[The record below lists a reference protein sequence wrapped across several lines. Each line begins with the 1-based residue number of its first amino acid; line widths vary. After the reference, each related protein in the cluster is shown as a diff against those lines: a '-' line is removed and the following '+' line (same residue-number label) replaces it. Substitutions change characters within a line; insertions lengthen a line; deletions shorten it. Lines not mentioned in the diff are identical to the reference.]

1 MFKFL
6 YRIESALVEKFS
18 CLCQS
23 PHWFFFWFLYFF
35 AWTLFRQLIHPSWYT
50 SDTDFLFIAWSSAI
64 LPFWVENSV
73 KVSQSTQLAK
83 QDEQLRM
90 LHEGSK
96 LLITLTN
103 LNLEIGK
110 KILATVDDIQDDLE
124 TLDDSELSED
134 EVEDYGSGSPS

>member
-1 MFKFL
+1 
-6 YRIESALVEKFS
+6 
-18 CLCQS
+18 
-23 PHWFFFWFLYFF
+23 
-35 AWTLFRQLIHPSWYT
+35 
-50 SDTDFLFIAWSSAI
+50 
-64 LPFWVENSV
+64 
-73 KVSQSTQLAK
+73 
-83 QDEQLRM
+83 M